1 MLETL
6 SMWSN
11 VQPQLQ
17 PHPFRMK
24 ISKLRNHLERSR
36 RGLAFFPTWFSVA
49 ACCTRHNAKHV
60 LHAKRDVRPTVSFT
74 FRHRHQEIRFEHSP
88 REPETFHAHI
98 VPAQWSANQF
108 IPIKVGIG
116 RHSRHFV
123 ARNIFPVKTQRDAR
137 DLSAV
142 SPTIVPL
149 ERQRNLRPVKV

>member
-6 SMWSN
+6 PMWSN

-24 ISKLRNHLERSR
+24 ISKL
-36 RGLAFFPTWFSVA
+36 GTWKGVAGALAFFASWFSAA

-123 ARNIFPVKTQRDAR
+123 ARNIFPVKTQRDDR
-137 DLSAV
+137 DLSAE

-149 ERQRNLRPVKV
+149 ERQRNLRPVKL